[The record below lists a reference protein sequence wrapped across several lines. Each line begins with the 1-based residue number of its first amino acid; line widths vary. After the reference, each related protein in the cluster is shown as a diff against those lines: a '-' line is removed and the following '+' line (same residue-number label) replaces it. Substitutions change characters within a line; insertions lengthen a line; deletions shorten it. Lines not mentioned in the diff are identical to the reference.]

1 MKKISL
7 YTIGLILTVI
17 ISACQNDQSPPNES
31 QSIETEQKQA
41 NLASISNSA
50 IYKEADRKQ
59 IDHVHGIG
67 YPGNRNE
74 LLVATHNGPLIYHN
88 QIWYE
93 ATTNKNDYM
102 GFQAV
107 SDGFYSSGHPGE
119 GSALPNPLGLIKSID
134 RGKTLEKLGFQGES
148 DFHYL
153 AVGYETNAIYAV
165 NQQRNSEMEIGVYY
179 SEDAKK
185 WVDVALKGTP
195 DQISGL
201 FTHPSNSNLVA
212 ITSPSGL
219 YLSRNQGE
227 SFTRITKE
235 VAVSTMIFLEDRFIY
250 AVQEPRNQ
258 LIVQTL
264 QDGGEEEVTMP
275 NQTLDTIDYVTVNPQ
290 NEDEIVFHTISGS
303 LYQTTDTGK
312 SWTILINEGQIK
324 K

>member
-1 MKKISL
+1 MKKISH
-7 YTIGLILTVI
+7 YTIVLILTII

-31 QSIETEQKQA
+31 QSIETEEKQA

-59 IDHVHGIG
+59 INHVHGIG

-74 LLVATHNGPLIYHN
+74 LLVATHDGPLIYHN

-93 ATTNKNDYM
+93 ATTNNNDYM

-107 SDGFYSSGHPGE
+107 ADGFYSSGHPGE
-119 GSALPNPLGLIKSID
+119 GSSLPNPLGLIKSTD
-134 RGKTLEKLGFQGES
+134 RGKTIEKLGFQGES

-179 SEDAKK
+179 SEEAKK
-185 WVDVALKGTP
+185 WVEVVLKGTP
-195 DQISGL
+195 DQLSGL
-201 FTHPSNSNLVA
+201 FTHPSNPNIVA

-227 SFTRITKE
+227 SFTRITKK

-264 QDGGEEEVTMP
+264 KDGEEEEVTMP
-275 NQTLDTIDYVTVNPQ
+275 NQTLDTINYVTVNPQ

-303 LYQTTDTGK
+303 LYQTTDNGK
-312 SWTILINEGQIK
+312 SWIILINDGQIK

>member
-17 ISACQNDQSPPNES
+17 LSACQNDQSSLNEN
-31 QSIETEQKQA
+31 QSNDTGQKQA

-74 LLVATHNGPLIYHN
+74 LLVATHDGPLIYHN

-107 SDGFYSSGHPGE
+107 ADGFYSSGHPGE
-119 GSALPNPLGLIKSID
+119 GSALPNPLGLIKSTD
-134 RGKTLEKLGFQGES
+134 RGKTIEKLGFQGEA

-201 FTHPSNSNLVA
+201 FTHPSKTNLVA

-227 SFTRITKE
+227 SLTRITKE
-235 VAVSTMIFLEDRFIY
+235 VAVSTMVFLEDRFIY

-258 LIVQTL
+258 LIVQSL
-264 QDGGEEEVTMP
+264 QDGEEEEVTMP
-275 NQTLDTIDYVTVNPQ
+275 NQSLDAIDYVTVNPQ
-290 NEDEIVFHTISGS
+290 NEDEVVFHTISGS
-303 LYQTTDTGK
+303 LYQTTDNGE
-312 SWTILINEGQIK
+312 SWTTLINERQIK

>member
-17 ISACQNDQSPPNES
+17 ISACQNDQSSLNEN
-31 QSIETEQKQA
+31 QSNDTGQKQA

-50 IYKEADRKQ
+50 IYKEADRNQ

-74 LLVATHNGPLIYHN
+74 LLVATHDGPLIYHN

-107 SDGFYSSGHPGE
+107 ADGFYSSGHPGE
-119 GSALPNPLGLIKSID
+119 GSALPNPLGLIKSTD
-134 RGKTLEKLGFQGES
+134 RGKTIEKLGFQGEA

-153 AVGYETNAIYAV
+153 AVGYETNAMYAV

-227 SFTRITKE
+227 SLTRITKE
-235 VAVSTMIFLEDRFIY
+235 VAVSTMVFLEDRFIY

-258 LIVQTL
+258 LIVQSL
-264 QDGGEEEVTMP
+264 QDGEEEEVTMP

-290 NEDEIVFHTISGS
+290 NKDEIVFHSISGS
-303 LYQTTDTGK
+303 LYQTTDNGK
-312 SWTILINEGQIK
+312 SWTILINEGKIK

>member
-74 LLVATHNGPLIYHN
+74 LLVATHNGPLIYHD

-119 GSALPNPLGLIKSID
+119 GSALPNPLGLIKSTD

-201 FTHPSNSNLVA
+201 FTHPSNPNIVA

-264 QDGGEEEVTMP
+264 QDGEEEEVTMP

-303 LYQTTDTGK
+303 LYQTTDNGK